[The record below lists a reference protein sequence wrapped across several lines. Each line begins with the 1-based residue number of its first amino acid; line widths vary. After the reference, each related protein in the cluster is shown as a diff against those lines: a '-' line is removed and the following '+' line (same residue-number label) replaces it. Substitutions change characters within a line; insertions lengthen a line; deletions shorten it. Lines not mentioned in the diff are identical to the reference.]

1 MNFVSSLSYNTRK
14 VNLIGLNLQKCPI
27 HLSGNITL
35 SLVKHRS
42 LEKESWHPTWDAQV
56 VNLITILLL
65 GCDHQCSHKLNE
77 GSKVEKFVRG
87 KGE

>member
-77 GSKVEKFVRG
+77 GSKVEKFGRG